1 METVTQF
8 NKGDRVEYKGQ
19 DNQKHTGEIRRIQG
33 ESPQARY
40 TVRDEKTKSEEQVEE
55 RKIERSL

>member
-1 METVTQF
+1 MQF

-19 DNQKHTGEIRRIQG
+19 DNQRHTGEIRRVQG

-40 TVRDEKTKSEEQVEE
+40 TVRDESTNVEEQVEE
-55 RKIERSL
+55 RKIERAL